1 MMHAKKTDVEK
12 PDVAKDDTNI
22 EEASIEKAAERAAQ
36 EMVNNGMLQEE
47 VKRILKINPGMLG
60 VLLRADK
67 SEVKKD
73 SGKNI

>member
-1 MMHAKKTDVEK
+1 MNDAEKTDSENGNACIEK
-12 PDVAKDDTNI
+12 
-22 EEASIEKAAERAAQ
+22 ESIEKAAERAAQ

-73 SGKNI
+73 SRKNI

>member
-1 MMHAKKTDVEK
+1 MNDVEK
-12 PDVAKDDTNI
+12 TDSENGNAGI
-22 EEASIEKAAERAAQ
+22 EKERIEKAAERAAQ

>member
-1 MMHAKKTDVEK
+1 MNDVEK
-12 PDVAKDDTNI
+12 TDSENGNAGI
-22 EEASIEKAAERAAQ
+22 EKESIEKAAERAAQ